1 MAAVALTPEQDRR
14 RSRMMIFGA
23 LGSTVAILMGVAVW
37 QQNSSGAPAPRPSA
51 APAPQPVGDASL
63 GRGMATAE
71 FSAAFAKQLRDEQD
85 RRAGELRTAMAKELE
100 SVKNEISAHN
110 AVLKRELDEERA
122 RSATLAAQANAAPAA
137 AHGVEPMKIG
147 GAATEAGAVGPSGS
161 LVVDTQR
168 MGADAGGLVPANAGS
183 STVAPPAGLARAVVP
198 PNGFIRGRLLSGMVA
213 TVGAQPTAALIRL
226 EGQYKTANGYVVD
239 LNGCMLAAEA
249 TANLAAGRIEGKP
262 ARLTCNF
269 DDGRS
274 QTWDVGGWLVD
285 GSDGIRGVKG
295 VIVSNEEKKV
305 ALRSFGAAL
314 DAAGKVI
321 VQDQYTYQTSP
332 IGTVGTLTGDAGKA
346 VAGGALSGAGA
357 ALNEE
362 IQNYYKLFAPS
373 IQVGAET
380 AVTVVLTNPLDLP
393 PEGAYVATTYTRAN
407 R

>member
-1 MAAVALTPEQDRR
+1 M
-14 RSRMMIFGA
+14 
-23 LGSTVAILMGVAVW
+23 
-37 QQNSSGAPAPRPSA
+37 
-51 APAPQPVGDASL
+51 
-63 GRGMATAE
+63 
-71 FSAAFAKQLRDEQD
+71 
-85 RRAGELRTAMAKELE
+85 
-100 SVKNEISAHN
+100 
-110 AVLKRELDEERA
+110 
-122 RSATLAAQANAAPAA
+122 
-137 AHGVEPMKIG
+137 
-147 GAATEAGAVGPSGS
+147 
-161 LVVDTQR
+161 
-168 MGADAGGLVPANAGS
+168 ADAGGLVPASAAGAAI
-183 STVAPPAGLARAVVP
+183 VAPPGGVARAVVP

-213 TVGAQPTAALIRL
+213 TVGAQPTASLIRL
-226 EGQYKTANGYVVD
+226 EGQYRTANGFVVD

-362 IQNYYKLFAPS
+362 VQNYYRLFAPS
-373 IQVGAET
+373 IQVGAQT

-393 PEGAYVATTYTRAN
+393 AEGSYVATTYTRGSN